1 MDMATFRDSPG
12 GTASLTGTSSS
23 DSFYIEY
30 SSRIVIDGS
39 GGSDSVNAPRMT
51 STITVS
57 NVEAVVGGA
66 ATDTIINTTAGAQI
80 SLDSVEV
87 FQGSGS
93 DSLVLGDSGNNIAV
107 SGASSIRGGVAV
119 DGGNVVTL
127 LSSSVVT
134 LTQVETLIG
143 SSGGDLITLADGGQT
158 SFLQNVETILG
169 GTGSDR
175 VTLGDGLNTVVIRNV
190 ETIIGGAAQDFVI
203 CGNRGVN
210 TTVSGVEILLG
221 GRGTDTV
228 AIQGAGKVIMA
239 EVENLTGDSSAQHV
253 LLGNRGVTSTI
264 SGIETI
270 EGGKGQ
276 DQVTLAAESDTML
289 VIAGIETLIGS
300 AQHDTVQLG
309 NRGSTMTVAD
319 IEWLSGGARTDR
331 VDVITVTSGD
341 IAFEGKAGA
350 DALTLASDVT
360 EDMVVFSAASDG
372 AAAGAL
378 TGFDVVANFQ
388 AGLDKVII
396 ADDLLVAMDRDGDG
410 QISTRKR
417 STGQVDRAADEL
429 VVLDTAVSS
438 LNDAN
443 FASFRAAVGPLSGSS
458 SDPEVLILANDGVNS
473 GLYVV
478 SGGSGG
484 VGVSDVR
491 MLGKFNNAI
500 LTGDNVGAF
509 FTV

>member
-1 MDMATFRDSPG
+1 MATFRDSPG

-23 DSFYIEY
+23 DSFYVDY

-39 GGSDSVNAPRMT
+39 GGSDSVNAPNMT

-57 NVEAVVGGA
+57 NVEAVVGGV

-80 SLDSVEV
+80 SLDKIEI

-93 DSLVLGDSGNNIAV
+93 DSLALGDGGNNIAV
-107 SGASSIRGGVAV
+107 SGASSISGGV

-127 LSSSVVT
+127 LSSSSVT
-134 LTQVETLIG
+134 LNEVETLIG

-158 SFLQNVETILG
+158 SFLQDVETILG

-175 VTLGDGLNTVVIRNV
+175 VTLGDGLNTVVVRNV
-190 ETIIGGAAQDFVI
+190 ETIIGGAAQDFII
-203 CGNRGVN
+203 CGNKGVN

-228 AIQGAGKVIMA
+228 AIEGAGKVIMA

-253 LLGNRGVTSTI
+253 LLGDRGVTSTI
-264 SGIETI
+264 SGIESI
-270 EGGKGQ
+270 EGGRGQ

-289 VIAGIETLIGS
+289 VVAGIETLIGS

-309 NRGSTMTVAD
+309 DRGATMTVAD

-331 VDVITVTSGD
+331 ADVITVTSGD

-350 DALTLASDVT
+350 DTLTLSSDVT
-360 EDMVVFSAASDG
+360 EDLVVYSAASDG

-378 TGFDVVANFQ
+378 TGFDVIANFQ
-388 AGLDKVII
+388 ASLDKFII

-429 VVLDTAVSS
+429 VVLDTAISS
-438 LNDAN
+438 LTDAN

-478 SGGSGG
+478 GGGSGG